1 MAPIPPK
8 RIKTL
13 SVSRPII
20 YGNSAKKMGEV
31 KPPNAPVE
39 HSHMWTIFV
48 RGPNGEDL
56 SDIIKSV
63 VFKLH
68 ETYPNP
74 TRAVE
79 APPFELTETGWG
91 EFEINIKIHFIESAN
106 EKPISFYHHLRLHE
120 YQNQN
125 SNGVKLENGGNSP
138 EVESVFY
145 DEIVFNEPNEE
156 FFKVLIAKPGY
167 LLPSNKSEKAVF
179 SKQLEQEEIDRI
191 SDGAKKVDEEIE
203 KLKEE
208 LTQMIQT

>member
-1 MAPIPPK
+1 M
-8 RIKTL
+8 
-13 SVSRPII
+13 
-20 YGNSAKKMGEV
+20 
-31 KPPNAPVE
+31 
-39 HSHMWTIFV
+39 
-48 RGPNGEDL
+48 
-56 SDIIKSV
+56 
-63 VFKLH
+63 
-68 ETYPNP
+68 
-74 TRAVE
+74 
-79 APPFELTETGWG
+79 
-91 EFEINIKIHFIESAN
+91 
-106 EKPISFYHHLRLHE
+106 RLHE